1 MCVCLIAFSAL
12 VPDVLFLPLFWFTG
26 EYDALLNW
34 PFRQKVTLTLLDQSP
49 EKRHLTDHFQPD
61 PNSSSFQRPTS
72 EMNVASGCPLFVSHA
87 VLENQGN
94 GYLKDDTIFIRIVVD
109 QNPNP
114 AVF

>member
-1 MCVCLIAFSAL
+1 MTLTVSLKTPRLLDHLVAFS
-12 VPDVLFLPLFWFTG
+12 TG

-87 VLENQGN
+87 VLENQTN

-109 QNPNP
+109 PNPNP